1 MAGSTLR
8 VDVSIDDKAIQRRL
22 ESLIK
27 RGEDLSPL
35 MVDIG
40 EYLELAHRDRWD
52 KEIAPDGSPWQPLA
66 DRTRQQKERKG
77 KDNGILLESADL
89 RDLLRYQVANNI
101 LDYGTDRPYGATHQF
116 GDEDRGIPQREW
128 LGFSDL
134 DLSEI
139 GDIVTDY
146 LAA

>member
-35 MVDIG
+35 LVDIG

-66 DRTRQQKERKG
+66 YETSEQKERKG
-77 KDNGILLESADL
+77 KDNGILLENADL

-101 LDYGTDRPYGATHQF
+101 LDYGTDRIYGATHQF
-116 GDEDRGIPQREW
+116 GDEDRDIPQREW

-146 LAA
+146 LRA